1 MARICVKIKSHP
13 LFFYLSKVPWFQTVC
28 GTSSTSFAVLHLTLS
43 FDSLVKKNI
52 CRITVKHDY
61 LENKLMQADGFNKH
75 IPLINNIVNFF
86 KGLYVIVC
94 NSICGEN
101 CTVLFYSE

>member
-1 MARICVKIKSHP
+1 MWNQIDVIR
-13 LFFYLSKVPWFQTVC
+13 
-28 GTSSTSFAVLHLTLS
+28 STSLHLTLS

-75 IPLINNIVNFF
+75 IPSINNIVTHIKSFF

-94 NSICGEN
+94 NSLCGEN
-101 CTVLFYSE
+101 